1 MSTINPLDLVLQRDA
16 ARAAR
21 VGSGRALAVLLLT
34 DFGLAAGGFLG
45 AVGLSSLFFIAKLEE
60 TNTFPLVALL
70 PLLIPVGIFMSV
82 GFLIAQAFARRAYT
96 GAPDFT
102 RALADGQPI
111 WFAGAAVGAW
121 GSLAA
126 LLLLTTITWG
136 PLMSNGDGP
145 PVVEETPWAI
155 TVLPPWV
162 LPSLLTLGLAVAVWR
177 RFARAN
183 RSRRAEARFAS
194 ALATGTRTTGFV
206 TQGVE
211 RPRESSRVISRWTI
225 QFTDPH
231 GQTRWTTP
239 WGCSTRTRYP
249 WPGTPSQSSTTPRT
263 PETRA
268 AFSSPASI
276 PTESSR
282 TELTSRRSRSVRR
295 RRLVRG
301 IHTRNAGARAAAA
314 GLGQRRLERV
324 EPVAPVRLPQLDF
337 VERLQ
342 LLVHDG
348 ELRAPV
354 AGYIEGEE

>member
-45 AVGLSSLFFIAKLEE
+45 AVGLSSLFFIARIEE
-60 TNTFPLVALL
+60 TSTFPLVALL

-126 LLLLTTITWG
+126 LLLLTTINVG
-136 PLMSNGDGP
+136 PLLSNGDGT

-155 TVLPPWV
+155 TVLPWV
-162 LPSLLTLGLAVAVWR
+162 LPSLLTLGLAVSVWR

-239 WGCSTRTRYP
+239 WGLFHEDS
-249 WPGTPSQSSTTPRT
+249 
-263 PETRA
+263 
-268 AFSSPASI
+268 
-276 PTESSR
+276 
-282 TELTSRRSRSVRR
+282 L
-295 RRLVRG
+295 
-301 IHTRNAGARAAAA
+301 
-314 GLGQRRLERV
+314 
-324 EPVAPVRLPQLDF
+324 
-337 VERLQ
+337 
-342 LLVHDG
+342 
-348 ELRAPV
+348 PV
-354 AGYIEGEE
+354 AGDTVTVIYDPTNPGDESRILVAREHPDRIESYRAHKPPFPFGA